1 VLTAEFFFFSSSLA
15 IYFTHIQPNFPL
27 FREPVFREDY
37 ERGKLPENLLALMF
51 ALSAK
56 FSSEPR
62 IRAMSNPSC
71 WQSETA
77 RHEKVWDEVVDRG
90 DAQAITLNDVKTAFL
105 QSLYEYTHL
114 PGQRAWTRVGTLAR
128 MAYSCGLHQVD
139 SPSNVAQISEGD
151 REERRFIWWAIW
163 KLDSYSNCI
172 ASTPFLL
179 HQDNMC
185 TFLVSTSVDD
195 FTAGNIMPSTQ
206 TLLATGPGPL
216 TRMFGHVN
224 FTDAADGQKIYII
237 VNCLLREA
245 STIRRQLALNAT
257 IAICD
262 RLATLRN
269 TCSYIRLAL
278 PTSYSHPARNVSL
291 GEVPA
296 AHRLRLEVL
305 LQLHTLVL
313 CCVLSGEG

>member
-1 VLTAEFFFFSSSLA
+1 VSFLDVTYLQLILQSLSL
-15 IYFTHIQPNFPL
+15 YFTHIQPNFPL
-27 FREPVFREDY
+27 FRERVFREDY
-37 ERGKLPENLLALMF
+37 ECGKLPDDLLALMF

-56 FSSEPR
+56 FSSEPGVM
-62 IRAMSNPSC
+62 AMSNPEC
-71 WQSETA
+71 WRPETA
-77 RHEKVWDEVVDRG
+77 RHEKVWDQVVDN
-90 DAQAITLNDVKTAFL
+90 DEAQPITLNDVKTAFL
-105 QSLYEYTHL
+105 QSLYEHTHL
-114 PGQRAWTRVGTLAR
+114 PGRRAWTRIETLAR
-128 MAYSCGLHQVD
+128 MAYSCGLHQID

-216 TRMFGHVN
+216 TRMFDHLD
-224 FTDAADGQKIYII
+224 FTNTADGQKIYII

-245 STIRRQLALNAT
+245 STIRRQLAFNAT
-257 IAICD
+257 PAICD
-262 RLATLRN
+262 RLAILKN

-278 PTSYSHPARNVSL
+278 PTSYSHPVRNVSL

-305 LQLHTLVL
+305 LQLHMLV
-313 CCVLSGEG
+313 